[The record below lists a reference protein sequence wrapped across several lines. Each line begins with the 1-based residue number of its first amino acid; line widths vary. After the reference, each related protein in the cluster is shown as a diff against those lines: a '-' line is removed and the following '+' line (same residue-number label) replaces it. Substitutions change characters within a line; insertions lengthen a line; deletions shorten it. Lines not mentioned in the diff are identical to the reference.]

1 MISELLP
8 ESFKFVVIELI
19 DFILNEYN
27 INDLEYPE
35 VRQSI
40 YIKILCDVKI
50 YFSLFLEINDI
61 NYIYKSLQ
69 ILNDIDVLINMISI
83 ELYTGI
89 YMLITFKENQIS
101 LSYDYNHME
110 LLKYINTSQ
119 K

>member
-1 MISELLP
+1 MISKLLP

-19 DFILNEYN
+19 DFIL
-27 INDLEYPE
+27 
-35 VRQSI
+35 
-40 YIKILCDVKI
+40 
-50 YFSLFLEINDI
+50 
-61 NYIYKSLQ
+61 YIYKSLQ

-89 YMLITFKENQIS
+89 YMLITFNENQIS

-110 LLKYINTSQ
+110 LLMYINTSQ